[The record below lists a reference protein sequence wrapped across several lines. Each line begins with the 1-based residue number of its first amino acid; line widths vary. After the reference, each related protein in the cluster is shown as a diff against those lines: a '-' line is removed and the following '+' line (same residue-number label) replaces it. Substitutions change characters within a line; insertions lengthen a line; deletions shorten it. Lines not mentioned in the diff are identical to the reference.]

1 MIQISKE
8 ACSEIAKVIKEKG
21 PEGTKAVRVYILGY
35 G

>member
-8 ACSEIAKVIKEKG
+8 ACSEITKVIEEKG
-21 PEGTKAVRVYILGY
+21 TEGNRAVRVYVLGY